1 QDQGITVKLKL
12 PGSRSTVW
20 NNDLDSNASSSRSY
34 PLYDEPMGLFTLLT
48 TPTVHTYKKY
58 EEISDKKGFKVTT
71 SFKPSNVIFA
81 SNSKSGLNFNGWHGQ
96 SEGDVAVTGR
106 IKVKYLAGPDATV
119 NFTNFN
125 DIDGDNSEYNY
136 VNVTTNGRDMK
147 LYTVVSDD
155 VPLMHLYNRLGN
167 GTGVPKI
174 TAVGDTAL
182 VDNVSLVVTA
192 KNHGSTIKDHNL
204 NSSIHLI
211 DEKDESG
218 DRFPYYLVM
227 KEYPVEF
234 NSHSNQESFDQSED
248 IDRLI
253 KTRQLGN
260 VTHDNDKLGLQL
272 NLGRNNGIKIQG
284 YCDVEGEYNT
294 IHEIRDDHEYS
305 IVADEDMKYFAFDP
319 KKVSSPGKT
328 HLKVDREQC
337 GFCARSET
345 WPFISFNLNEYISRY
360 GFREPKEVNLRLRRI
375 KVDDYAYHKVDVSDY
390 ASHYLF
396 SANKST
402 PAMTDNAWGE
412 QSPKGSVPIGW
423 SFYPDARLNVTE
435 QFKEALNRVKNSN
448 GKYEL
453 PRVSLVLDFDYD
465 IGSYEVYSSE
475 SNRWSAPQLIIY
487 FD

>member
-1 QDQGITVKLKL
+1 MKL

-58 EEISDKKGFKVTT
+58 EKISDKIGFKVTT

-81 SNSKSGLNFNGWHGQ
+81 SNSKSGLYFNGWSGQ

-119 NFTNFN
+119 NFSNFN

-136 VNVTTNGRDMK
+136 VNVKTNGRDMK

-155 VPLMHLYNRLGN
+155 VSLMHLGHFLGSDK
-167 GTGVPKI
+167 GAPKI
-174 TAVGDTAL
+174 TASGDTVL

-204 NSSIHLI
+204 NSSINLI

-218 DRFPYYLVM
+218 RRFPYYLVM

-234 NSHSNQESFDQSED
+234 NSHSNQKSFNPSED
-248 IDRLI
+248 INRLI
-253 KTRQLGN
+253 NTGQLGG
-260 VTHDNDKLGLQL
+260 VTHDNDLLGLQL
-272 NLGRNNGIKIQG
+272 NLGRNNGIKVQG
-284 YCDVEGEYNT
+284 YCDVQGEYNNT
-294 IHEIRDDHEYS
+294 HEIRSDGEYS
-305 IVADEDMKYFAFDP
+305 IIADEDMNYYTYEP
-319 KKVSSPGKT
+319 KQVSSPGEAILDVT
-328 HLKVDREQC
+328 RDPC
-337 GFCARSET
+337 IICARSET
-345 WPFISFNLNEYISRY
+345 WPFYSFNLNEYISRY
-360 GFREPKEVNLRLRRI
+360 GFREPKEVTLRINRQSIAVYQMYLY
-375 KVDDYAYHKVDVSDY
+375 DYAKN
-390 ASHYLF
+390 YLF

-402 PAMTDNAWGE
+402 KPMTDNSHGE
-412 QSPKGSVPIGW
+412 GIPKYSTFISNTDWNGQD
-423 SFYPDARLNVTE
+423 FNVTE
-435 QFKEALNRVKNSN
+435 QFKNALNRVKNSN

-453 PRVSLVLDFDYD
+453 PRVSVVLDYVPGYGTYTVF
-465 IGSYEVYSSE
+465 SSE
-475 SNRWSAPQLIIY
+475 NDRLDAPQIIIN
-487 FD
+487 FDDEL